1 MEVIES
7 WSPRFSQSDPT
18 TASVSDQQTHTPTVE
33 DMVCTL
39 EVSGLYNS
47 HWPPGLCEEATN
59 EIVHAALKSV
69 ESELPQIE

>member
-18 TASVSDQQTHTPTVE
+18 TASVSDQRTHTPTVE

-39 EVSGLYNS
+39 ELVDSTT
-47 HWPPGLCEEATN
+47 HTDPQGLCEEATN
-59 EIVHAALKSV
+59 EIVHAALTSV
-69 ESELPQIE
+69 ESELPQIK

>member
-39 EVSGLYNS
+39 DSTTHTY
-47 HWPPGLCEEATN
+47 PQGLCEEATN
-59 EIVHAALKSV
+59 EIVHAALTSV
-69 ESELPQIE
+69 EYELPQIE